1 LVKKIGQ
8 YSNEEFETIEQLIKV
23 LAPMKTATR
32 MMSGEKYVS
41 ASSVIIITN
50 GLQDVYERMLKKKLF
65 SNKIKK
71 VVTDLHQGIITRLS
85 NLESSTTLLI
95 STFLDPRF
103 KNVGFS
109 TKLVAERAKT
119 LITNVLSNFIES
131 SSSVVTL
138 SNVDTYRVIGTE

>member
-1 LVKKIGQ
+1 
-8 YSNEEFETIEQLIKV
+8 
-23 LAPMKTATR
+23 M
-32 MMSGEKYVS
+32 
-41 ASSVIIITN
+41 
-50 GLQDVYERMLKKKLF
+50 F

-119 LITNVLSNFIES
+119 LITNVLSNFIEN
-131 SSSVVTL
+131 SSSVETL

>member
-131 SSSVVTL
+131 SSSVETL

>member
-1 LVKKIGQ
+1 M
-8 YSNEEFETIEQLIKV
+8 ETV
-23 LAPMKTATR
+23 TR

-50 GLQDVYERMLKKKLF
+50 GLQDVYEQMLKKKKNV

-119 LITNVLSNFIES
+119 LITNVLSNFIEN
-131 SSSVVTL
+131 SSSVETL